1 MLVEKQILK
10 MFSGPCALKW
20 EAHGTG
26 KSEAPLP
33 KKKKNKQLALNAHPS

>member
-26 KSEAPLP
+26 KSEAPPP
-33 KKKKNKQLALNAHPS
+33 KKKTKQLALNAHPS